1 MSRKRVKNEKQKW
14 EWMDG
19 WTDAMMGRCQLSEET
34 EREKRKDFVGI
45 KDVKN

>member
-1 MSRKRVKNEKQKW
+1 MSRKRVKNERRKW

-34 EREKRKDFVGI
+34 ERKVFVGI
-45 KDVKN
+45 KDVKK